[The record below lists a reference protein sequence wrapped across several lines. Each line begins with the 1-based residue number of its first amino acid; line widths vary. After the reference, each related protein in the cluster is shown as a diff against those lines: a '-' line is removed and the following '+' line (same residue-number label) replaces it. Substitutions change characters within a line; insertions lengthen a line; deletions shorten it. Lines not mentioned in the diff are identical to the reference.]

1 MSTDDLQR
9 LCFITCFNSIRTR
22 TVISIPTPVRYADL
36 CAYRSKLHIEA
47 QRAIKYSSGDHGAD
61 FETDVIEELNKQVK
75 LNPKMKDKLF
85 YC

>member
-1 MSTDDLQR
+1 MVMAWNLR
-9 LCFITCFNSIRTR
+9 
-22 TVISIPTPVRYADL
+22 
-36 CAYRSKLHIEA
+36 AYRSKLHIEA
-47 QRAIKYSSGDHGAD
+47 QRAIKHSSGDHSAD